1 MGMNASF
8 MRRMMAVALYS
19 VFLIGAYTLIQV
31 IPTLWISFGL
41 SILFL
46 YFSCLIL
53 LGFMESS
60 YAQPSPPKKWPALS
74 IVVPAYNRGKS
85 LEKCIHHLKAMKYP
99 HKVQIIVV
107 NDASTDPTKEFLST
121 QKGIITVNLEK
132 NGGKAHAIN
141 VGIGKATGEL
151 IAVVDGDSY
160 PNPDCLMRMVP
171 HFMTHH
177 TIGAVTGVVRVNN
190 PHGILQQIQD
200 VEYGIGF
207 GLYNTVL
214 SHFDSLF
221 VTPGPLSIYS
231 REALQKTGGFDSQ
244 CITEDMEIT
253 FHLHQLGY
261 SIILEPSAQ
270 IYSDVPETIQHLFKQ
285 RARWSRG
292 GLYTLYKYRHEF
304 FSEKGPF
311 FGFFV
316 PVKFV
321 LDFSAVFFLLLLG
334 RLAWGILSG
343 VGGTFHTLSTIS
355 FEALPVIPIYLN
367 SSLLFMLIMLGITGI
382 LIFLGARAS
391 GKKTRDLSILGTLL
405 FIFAYGSF
413 IVVVYFYSVTKAV
426 MGVGEKW

>member
-1 MGMNASF
+1 RLLKMHAKKNVS
-8 MRRMMAVALYS
+8 
-19 VFLIGAYTLIQV
+19 IV
-31 IPTLWISFGL
+31 IPTFNEEENL
-41 SILFL
+41 SKVLTDTI
-46 YFSCLIL
+46 
-53 LGFMESS
+53 
-60 YAQPSPPKKWPALS
+60 
-74 IVVPAYNRGKS
+74 KS
-85 LEKCIHHLKAMKYP
+85 LPQYFKNYE
-99 HKVQIIVV
+99 IIVV
-107 NDASTDPTKEFLST
+107 NDASTDQTTEFLRT
-121 QKGIITVNLEK
+121 QKGIIAINLEK
-132 NGGKAHAIN
+132 NGGKANAVNI
-141 VGIGKATGEL
+141 GITKATGEL

-171 HFMTHH
+171 HFATDSNV
-177 TIGAVTGVVRVNN
+177 GAVTGVVRVNN

-214 SHFDSLF
+214 SHFNSLF
-221 VTPGPLSIYS
+221 VTPGPLSIYT
-231 REALQKTGGFDSQ
+231 REALEKAGGFDTK

-261 SIILEPSAQ
+261 RIILEPNAQ
-270 IYSDVPETIQHLFKQ
+270 IYSDVPTTLHHLFKQ

-321 LDFSAVFFLLLLG
+321 LDFSAVFFLFLLG
-334 RLAWGILSG
+334 RLAWGIISG
-343 VGGTFHTLSTIS
+343 VQGTFNTLAAIS
-355 FEALPVIPIYLN
+355 FEAFPVIPVYLN

-391 GKKTRDLSILGTLL
+391 GKRTRDLSAIGTFL

-426 MGVGEKW
+426 LGAGEKW

>member
-1 MGMNASF
+1 MNASF
-8 MRRMMAVALYS
+8 IRRIMAIVLYS
-19 VFLIGAYTLIQV
+19 IFLVGAYALIQV

-60 YAQPSPPKKWPALS
+60 YDQPPAPKKWPSLS

-85 LEKCIHHLKAMKYP
+85 LAKCLEHLKRMEYP
-99 HKVQIIVV
+99 FRVQIIVV
-107 NDASTDPTKEFLST
+107 NDASTDQTKEFLRN
-121 QKGIITVNLEK
+121 QKGITTINLEK
-132 NGGKAHAIN
+132 NGGKANAIN
-141 VGIGKATGEL
+141 TGLAKAKGEL

-160 PNPDCLMRMVP
+160 PNPDCLLRMVP
-171 HFMTHH
+171 HF
-177 TIGAVTGVVRVNN
+177 IAQKNVGAVTGVVRVNN

-214 SHFDSLF
+214 SHLDSLF

-231 REALQKTGGFDSQ
+231 REAIEKTGGFDTK

-261 SIILEPSAQ
+261 RIILEPNAQ

-316 PVKFV
+316 PVKFI

-334 RLAWGILSG
+334 RLAWGIISG
-343 VGGTFHTLSTIS
+343 VGVTFNTLYSIS
-355 FEALPVIPIYLN
+355 FEALPIIPIYLN
-367 SSLLFMLIMLGITGI
+367 SSLLFMLIMLGITSI

-405 FIFAYGSF
+405 FVFAYGSF

-426 MGVGEKW
+426 IGAGERW